1 MHCCCVLSVFAVGQK
16 THHFIISMYQA
27 IECVYQVQ
35 EEGNY
40 FMNRKCIFEFLFEE
54 KREIDSFVFCWYT
67 NFFIVE
73 TTVYFCDV
81 LFILLI

>member
-1 MHCCCVLSVFAVGQK
+1 MWFQFLKS
-16 THHFIISMYQA
+16 HHFIISMYQA

-40 FMNRKCIFEFLFEE
+40 FMNRKCIFEFLFEQ
-54 KREIDSFVFCWYT
+54 KREIDSFVL
-67 NFFIVE
+67 FIVE